1 MSLLRGTNLLN
12 TMSETLQKGEFLLID
27 SEVYQVVG
35 DYSNVHTELDYD
47 IENINNPED
56 NMVVSQKDAR
66 EMLGN
71 KWQKIE
77 IPT

>member
-1 MSLLRGTNLLN
+1 
-12 TMSETLQKGEFLLID
+12 MSEVLQKGEFLLID

-47 IENINNPED
+47 IENINNPQD
-56 NMVVSQKDAR
+56 NMVVSQKDAQ

-71 KWQKIE
+71 KWQKID